1 MFQEGNST
9 INARKEI
16 LIEQRN
22 QLADRIKEM
31 QSTLDRLDKK
41 IDGYE
46 EKMLAKEE
54 EKKNKNN

>member
-54 EKKNKNN
+54 ELKNKNN

>member
-54 EKKNKNN
+54 EIKNKNN